1 MKIWKT
7 FKAGL
12 IWSGVIAILVSFII
26 WALSLLGSF
35 VIPFSA
41 HKLINIP
48 LNLALYAVAVWL
60 IGWLI
65 SKQKLRQF
73 FLKLFSK
80 IPLVSVVIDF
90 FLNQDY
96 IDKVTSG
103 EVAEV
108 TFEYAGQKAI
118 GMVVNEILLPEDLR
132 HPENMVAH
140 LVVIQPTTP
149 FAPTGFLTLVRKSEA
164 LYTGRTFKDTM
175 VATAS
180 FGFNFPQPRPSKL
193 NIGSPR

>member
-26 WALSLLGSF
+26 WALSLLSNF
-35 VIPFSA
+35 VISFSDA
-41 HKLINIP
+41 KIINLP
-48 LNLALYAVAVWL
+48 LNLAVYAL
-60 IGWLI
+60 GILFIGWLI
-65 SKQKLRQF
+65 GKPKLRQF

-103 EVAEV
+103 NVPEVI
-108 TFEYAGQKAI
+108 FDYAGQKAI
-118 GMVVNEILLPEDLR
+118 GMVVNEAYLPNPGREAYEDYLL
-132 HPENMVAH
+132 
-140 LVVIQPTTP
+140 VIQPTTP
-149 FAPTGFLTLVRKSEA
+149 FAPTGFLTLVRKKDA

-175 VATAS
+175 VTTAS
-180 FGFNFPQPRPSKL
+180 FGFNFRQPDQK
-193 NIGSPR
+193 NFKFGSPA